1 MNKIMRQA
9 TLCVGVLIGS
19 LITSGCGPSSHPGT
33 WDEAKVET
41 ELTRTL
47 KLESLDLMP
56 SDGGFQGT
64 GSNSDGQSFEVT
76 VKQDAATKSLTYDAK
91 GNRGENVDGTIE
103 FD

>member
-1 MNKIMRQA
+1 MNMKQA
-9 TLCVGVLIGS
+9 TLCVGALLGS
-19 LITSGCGPSSHPGT
+19 VIASGCGPSSHPGT

-47 KLESLDLMP
+47 KLESLDLTP

-64 GSNSDGQSFEVT
+64 GSDSEGQSYDVT
-76 VKQDAATKSLTYDAK
+76 VTQDAATKSLTYDAK
-91 GNRGENVDGTIE
+91 GNRGENVDGTIA